1 MITLFVERIRFL
13 KLWMDLRIIA
23 SNVSTLL
30 QIISYEIL
38 SKLLKLKNLLVNLFV
53 GNSHFRHRCLC
64 KIIPYMAT
72 IETGTITFK
81 QLHMMA
87 FIADFEII
95 NKHITSKIQRSSLL
109 GNIIIMFTKRVYNK
123 TKILFFI
130 HITNRSTIKVE
141 TGFNKM
147 FIPLTVE
154 IHTNSFFQS

>member
-1 MITLFVERIRFL
+1 
-13 KLWMDLRIIA
+13 
-23 SNVSTLL
+23 
-30 QIISYEIL
+30 
-38 SKLLKLKNLLVNLFV
+38 
-53 GNSHFRHRCLC
+53 
-64 KIIPYMAT
+64 MAT
-72 IETGTITFK
+72 IETGTITFE
-81 QLHMMA
+81 QLNFDG

-95 NKHITSKIQRSSLL
+95 NKHVTSTIQRSSLL
-109 GNIIIMFTKRVYNK
+109 ENMMIIIMFTKRVNNK